1 MKDGKVYIIVG
12 HYGSGKTEFSVNFVY
27 KLINQGRKVAI
38 SDLDIVNPYFRSRER
53 SEEFKK
59 AGVKLISNNFE
70 NDNLID
76 MPALSAEVQSLF
88 VNKER
93 DNIIDVG
100 GDAVGATVLG
110 RFAKDILKIDYEM
123 WIVVNANR
131 YQTQT
136 VEQVLE
142 YMRGI
147 EFNSKLK
154 INGLINNTHY
164 LRETSIEDVIRGDKL
179 VREISKNT
187 GVPVKYVAYLKEI
200 HREVEKL
207 NLLGK
212 SFPIDLYMRPNW
224 L

>member
-12 HYGSGKTEFSVNFVY
+12 HYGSGKTEFSVNLVY
-27 KLINQGRKVAI
+27 KLINEGRKVAI
-38 SDLDIVNPYFRSRER
+38 SDLDIVNPYFRSREK

-59 AGVKLISNNFE
+59 IGVKLISNNFE
-70 NDNLID
+70 NDNLVD
-76 MPALSAEVQSLF
+76 MPALSAEIQSLF
-88 VNKER
+88 INKER

-110 RFAKDILKIDYEM
+110 RFAKDISKIDYGM
-123 WIVVNANR
+123 WIVINANR

-142 YMRGI
+142 YMSDI
-147 EFNSKLK
+147 EFKSKLK

-164 LRETSIEDVIRGDKL
+164 LRETSIEDVVKGDKL
-179 VREISKNT
+179 VREVSKKT
-187 GVPVKYVAYLKEI
+187 GVPIKYVAYLKEI
-200 HREVEKL
+200 QSELEKID
-207 NLLGK
+207 LLGK
-212 SFPIDLYMRPNW
+212 RMPIDMYMRPKW